1 MPRFGWRKGLTVI
14 FVFLFFSS
22 PAISV
27 DKATALRIANLIEK
41 HKQDIIDIRRFI
53 HMNPEL
59 SNREFETSK
68 LVSSKLLSLDME
80 VRSEIAKTGVVGLLR
95 GKHEGITIGVRADMD
110 ALPIEEQ
117 TGLAYAS
124 LNTGV
129 MHACGHDIH
138 TSMALGAAI
147 VLNEMKDIVKGNIKF
162 IFQPA
167 EEGAPPEEEGGASLM
182 IKQGVL
188 KNPPVRAII
197 GMHVWPE
204 AETGEVLISPGT
216 IFAGS
221 DTFKITINGKSSHGA
236 RPHKG
241 IDAVYIASQV
251 VVSIYSM
258 MSRTVDPVNPAVV
271 TIGKISGGSRSNIIA
286 DEVTM
291 EGTVRTLNR
300 DTQDKIKQ
308 LIERIVVSNT
318 QPFGAS
324 YSYIYNRGTSPL
336 YNHPDLTAILRPS
349 LVDAVGQNNVRSFA
363 PQMVAEDFSEYSER
377 LPGFYF
383 LLGVKPAWEDSIHPL
398 HSSQFNPDENCIPVG
413 IKVLCHLLL
422 DCLDHQ
428 AQFENENE

>member
-1 MPRFGWRKGLTVI
+1 MPYFGWKKGFSII
-14 FVFLFFSS
+14 FIVLLISS
-22 PAISV
+22 PASSV
-27 DKATALRIANLIEK
+27 DKATALRIANLIEE
-41 HKQDIIDIRRFI
+41 HIQDIIDIRRFI

-59 SNREFETSK
+59 GNREFETSK

-124 LNTGV
+124 LNKGV

-138 TSMALGAAI
+138 TSILLGAAI
-147 VLNEMKDIVKGNIKF
+147 VLNDMRDMVKGNIKF

-167 EEGAPPEEEGGASLM
+167 EEGAPPGEEGGASLM

-188 KNPPVRAII
+188 KNPPVGAII

-221 DTFKITINGKSSHGA
+221 DTFKITIRGKSSHGA

-251 VVSIYSM
+251 VVSLYSVL
-258 MSRTVDPVNPAVV
+258 SRTIDPVNPAVV
-271 TIGKISGGSRSNIIA
+271 SIGKISGGSRSNIIA
-286 DEVTM
+286 DEVIM
-291 EGTVRTLNR
+291 EGTVRTLNKE
-300 DTQDKIKQ
+300 TQEKIKQ
-308 LIERIVVSNT
+308 LIESIVISNT

-324 YSYIYNRGTSPL
+324 YSYTYNKGSSPL

-349 LVDAVGQNNVRSFA
+349 LVNAVGQNNVRSFS

-383 LLGVKPAWEDSIHPL
+383 LLGVKPAWKKSVHPL
-398 HSSQFNPDENCIPVG
+398 HSSQFNPDENCIPIG

-422 DCLDHQ
+422 DCLDYQ
-428 AQFENENE
+428 AQFENDNE

>member
-1 MPRFGWRKGLTVI
+1 MPGFGWKKGLFII
-14 FVFLFFSS
+14 FIVLLFSS
-22 PAISV
+22 PAFSV

-41 HKQDIIDIRRFI
+41 HKQEIIDIRRFI

-59 SNREFETSK
+59 GNREFETSK

-80 VRSEIAKTGVVGLLR
+80 VRSETAKTGVVGLLR
-95 GKHEGITIGVRADMD
+95 GKHDGITIGFRADMD

-124 LNTGV
+124 LNKGV

-138 TSMALGAAI
+138 TSIALGSAI
-147 VLNEMKDIVKGNIKF
+147 VLNEMRDMIKGNIKF

-167 EEGAPPEEEGGASLM
+167 EEGAPSGEGGGASSM

-188 KNPPVRAII
+188 KNPPVSAII

-216 IFAGS
+216 IFAGL
-221 DTFKITINGKSSHGA
+221 DTFEITIMEKSSHGA
-236 RPHKG
+236 QPPKG
-241 IDAVYIASQV
+241 IDTVYIASQV

-258 MSRTVDPVNPAVV
+258 ASRTLDPVNSAVV
-271 TIGKISGGSRSNIIA
+271 TIGKISGGSRPNITA

-291 EGTVRTLNR
+291 EGTVRTLNQE
-300 DTQDKIKQ
+300 TQEKIKQ
-308 LIERIVVSNT
+308 LIERIVISNT

-324 YSYIYNRGTSPL
+324 YSYNYLKGTSPL

-349 LVDAVGQNNVRSFA
+349 LVNAVGQNNVRSFP
-363 PQMVAEDFSEYSER
+363 PQMFTEDFSEYSER

-383 LLGVKPAWEDSIHPL
+383 LLGVKPAWKNSVHPL
-398 HSSQFNPDENCIPVG
+398 YSSQFNPDENCIPIG

-422 DCLDHQ
+422 DCLDYQ
-428 AQFENENE
+428 AQFENHNK